1 LFTLRRSRWRRT
13 LVAAFAPY
21 LFLSM
26 FVDFVHV
33 HPLVGADGAQ
43 VSAREAALSAHGTTT
58 PDRSCP
64 VCQWLRADTGLQT
77 HTASA
82 VTTELFVTDLVFRT
96 ADHPVQP
103 IVLSRDLR
111 GPPRQFFA

>member
-1 LFTLRRSRWRRT
+1 MFRLRRSRWRRA

-33 HPLVGADGAQ
+33 HPLGGADDIQASTYGAT
-43 VSAREAALSAHGTTT
+43 LSGQATNVPG
-58 PDRSCP
+58 RSCP

-77 HTASA
+77 PFASA
-82 VTTELFVTDLVFRT
+82 VTTHLIATALVLRIAT
-96 ADHPVQP
+96 QP
-103 IVLSRDLR
+103 LQSVVLSHDLR
-111 GPPRQFFA
+111 GPPRRLFA